1 MRNSLPFIF
10 VLLMAIGCKPKV
22 PSEYIQPDEME
33 NILYDYHLADAIA
46 KTEPGEE
53 STKRNLFFQRV
64 LEKHHV
70 TEADFD
76 SSLIYYYSRID
87 RFKDIYGRVNERL
100 NNEAKLLGSVVNNKR
115 FLQESSNGDT
125 VDIWSLERDLL
136 LIPRPTNNRYEFTVK
151 ADTSFRAG
159 DAFTFLFMAEYI
171 SQSSS
176 KDAVA
181 VLKATYEND
190 SIVQITTHFTS
201 NGFVQLHL
209 PTNNYGVL
217 KQLRGFIYLSND
229 YSISLKLL
237 FVSQVQLMRFH
248 QKTIIHEAESQI
260 EKDSIPSADDSRR
273 DSVRNASSSAGT
285 GLRSKHAPF
294 RRRGG

>member
-1 MRNSLPFIF
+1 MRNSLLLIF
-10 VLLMAIGCKPKV
+10 VLLMVIGCKPKV

-33 NILYDYHLADAIA
+33 DILYDYHLAEAIA
-46 KTEPGEE
+46 KTEPGGDH
-53 STKRNLFFQRV
+53 TKQTLFFQKV

-70 TEADFD
+70 TEAVFD

-87 RFKDIYGRVNERL
+87 RFKEIYGRVNERL
-100 NNEAKLLGSVVNNKR
+100 GNEAKLLGSVVNSKR

-125 VDIWSLERDLL
+125 LDIWSLERDLL
-136 LIPRPTNNRYEFTVK
+136 LLPRLTNNRYEFTVK
-151 ADTSFRAG
+151 ADTSYRAG
-159 DAFTFLFMAEYI
+159 DAFTFLFMAEFI
-171 SQSSS
+171 SQSSN

-190 SIVQITTHFTS
+190 SIVQVTTHFSS

-209 PTNNYGVL
+209 PTNNYGTL
-217 KQLRGFIYLSND
+217 KQLHGFICLSND
-229 YSISLKLL
+229 YSLSLKLL

-248 QKTIIHEAESQI
+248 QKTIVHEAESQI
-260 EKDSIPSADDSRR
+260 EKDSIPPADDSRR
-273 DSVRNASSSAGT
+273 DSVTNASSSVGT

>member
-10 VLLMAIGCKPKV
+10 VLLMVIGCKPTV

-33 NILYDYHLADAIA
+33 EILYDYHLSEAIA
-46 KTEPGEE
+46 KTEYGEE
-53 STKRNLFFQRV
+53 NIKRHLFFQKV
-64 LEKHHV
+64 LKKHHV

-76 SSLIYYYSRID
+76 SSLVYYYSRLD
-87 RFKDIYGRVNERL
+87 RFREIYGRVNERL
-100 NNEAKLLGSVVNNKR
+100 NNEAKLLGSVVNNKS

-125 VDIWSLERDLL
+125 VDIWSLERDIM
-136 LIPRPTNNRYEFTVK
+136 LIPRPTNNRYEFTVN

-171 SQSSS
+171 SQSSN
-176 KDAVA
+176 KDAV
-181 VLKATYEND
+181 VLLKATYEND
-190 SIVQITTHFTS
+190 SIVQVSTHFSS

-217 KQLRGFIYLSND
+217 KQLQGFIYITND
-229 YSISLKLL
+229 FSSSLKLL

-248 QKTIIHEAESQI
+248 QKTVIHEAEPQI
-260 EKDSIPSADDSRR
+260 EKDSIPSVDDHRG
-273 DSVRNASSSAGT
+273 DSVRNASSSAGS